1 MYVYIYSHT
10 YCIRARAHTHT
21 HTHDFTMTRMHHDSG
36 GGEELL
42 YQLWRLREWEEARD
56 EWGARSEV
64 EEFDGKRLLMVALAN
79 VALNSLHRS
88 RGSMKAP

>member
-1 MYVYIYSHT
+1 M
-10 YCIRARAHTHT
+10 CTHT
-21 HTHDFTMTRMHHDSG
+21 HTHNLTMTRMHHDSG

-79 VALNSLHRS
+79 VALNSLHHN
-88 RGSMKAP
+88 RGSTKAP